1 MFYLGKIRRMDRKK
15 VIPVL
20 RFCVIGLVL
29 LTIILFA
36 LGLYTLFSGLT
47 SAISGNSLKLDLDK
61 DAAGGDWS
69 LKLNANP
76 KNNGILGETLFLSI
90 GIQDSEG
97 EYITVNSTSVDI
109 APGGQSSFA
118 LTLTIP
124 YETVEKYNLNAT
136 QGADVMFELLFG
148 IRTLGGLVGFQQ
160 TMRISG
166 EPSL

>member
-1 MFYLGKIRRMDRKK
+1 MDRKK
-15 VIPVL
+15 AIRVL

-29 LTIILFA
+29 LAIVLFA

-47 SAISGNSLKLDLDK
+47 GAISGNSLKLDLDK
-61 DAAGGDWS
+61 DGPGGDWS

-90 GIQDSEG
+90 GIRDSNG
-97 EYITVNSTSVDI
+97 TYIAVNSTSTDI
-109 APGGQSSFA
+109 APGGQGLFA
-118 LTLTIP
+118 ITLTIP
-124 YETVEKYNLNAT
+124 YETVQRYNLNAT
-136 QGADVMFELLFG
+136 QGADVIFELLFG